1 VGKPLSPDEYR
12 TFHSALAIADTL
24 RNRMAHEMGPASGLS
39 SADFIV
45 LNRLRNSPG
54 QTYAGL
60 KLLAAKLGWSTSRL
74 SHQVSRME
82 RRGLVTR
89 QQTDNAGQVI
99 ITLTDQA
106 KDIMADAVLVHAD
119 AVRRY
124 LLTQLTE
131 KEAHMLN
138 AVADRLRELPGG

>member
-1 VGKPLSPDEYR
+1 MPLSPDENR

-24 RNRMAHEMGPASGLS
+24 RNRMAHELAPATGLS
-39 SADFIV
+39 SADYIV

-60 KLLAAKLGWSTSRL
+60 KMLAAKLGWSTSRL

-89 QQTDNAGQVI
+89 QQADKAGQVI
-99 ITLTDQA
+99 ITATDQA
-106 KDIMADAVLVHAD
+106 KDIMRDAVLVHAE
-119 AVRRY
+119 AVRRH

-131 KEAHMLN
+131 KEAHVLN
-138 AVADRLRELPGG
+138 AVAERLRELPGG